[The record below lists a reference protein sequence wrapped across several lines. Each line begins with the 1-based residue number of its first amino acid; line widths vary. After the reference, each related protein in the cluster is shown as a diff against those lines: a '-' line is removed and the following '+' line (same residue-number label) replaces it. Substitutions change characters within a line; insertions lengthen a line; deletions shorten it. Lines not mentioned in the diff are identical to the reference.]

1 MDLYGNSINYSSYEE
16 RKAIIKKKVRERI
29 KNNPSFDSFLEE
41 HKAKGKFI
49 KNTTEEVLKYSV
61 ISEDP
66 SRIESIVNSKLRNY
80 NPLINAFYWSHT
92 KQGRDYW
99 DSLSREFVRRNSITF

>member
-1 MDLYGNSINYSSYEE
+1 MDLISIKYSNYEE
-16 RKAIIKKKVRERI
+16 RKALIKKKVRERI

-49 KNTTEEVLKYSV
+49 KNTTEEILKYSV

-92 KQGRDYW
+92 KQGKDYW
-99 DSLSREFVRRNSITF
+99 NSLSEEFVRRNSITF

>member
-1 MDLYGNSINYSSYEE
+1 MDIISINYSSYEE
-16 RKAIIKKKVRERI
+16 RKALIKKKVRERI

-49 KNTTEEVLKYSV
+49 KNTTEEILQYSV

-66 SRIESIVNSKLRNY
+66 SRIEKCS
-80 NPLINAFYWSHT
+80 
-92 KQGRDYW
+92 
-99 DSLSREFVRRNSITF
+99 

>member
-1 MDLYGNSINYSSYEE
+1 MELFGRGINYIDYEE
-16 RKAIIKKKVRERI
+16 RKALIKKKVRERI

-41 HKAKGKFI
+41 KKAKGKFI

-61 ISEDP
+61 LSEDP
-66 SRIESIVNSKLRNY
+66 SRIESIVNGKLRNY
-80 NPLINAFYWSHT
+80 NPIICAFTWSHT

-99 DSLSREFVRRNSITF
+99 DSLSREFVRRNNITF

>member
-1 MDLYGNSINYSSYEE
+1 MDLYSVSYSSYIE
-16 RKAIIKKKVRERI
+16 RKALIKKKIREKI

-49 KNTTEEVLKYSV
+49 KNATEEVLKYSRV
-61 ISEDP
+61 SDDLLKT
-66 SRIESIVNSKLRNY
+66 ESIINFKIKNY
-80 NPLINAFYWSHT
+80 NPLINAFTWSNT

-99 DSLSREFVRRNSITF
+99 NSLSEEFVRRNSITF

>member
-1 MDLYGNSINYSSYEE
+1 MELFGKGINYNSYEE
-16 RKAIIKKKVRERI
+16 RKALIKKKVRERI

-49 KNTTEEVLKYSV
+49 KNTTEEILQYSV

-92 KQGRDYW
+92 KQGRAYW
-99 DSLSREFVRRNSITF
+99 NSLSEEFARRNR